1 MFGKPYSE
9 YIRFQAPVLALV
21 AAAGLIRLVLS
32 IAGQSDAIVKFVS
45 MTAVGFGGIVYYGV
59 RVRSSGFGSYRHLL
73 PLIFNQGLIAN
84 GIAIL
89 GIGLSVLGLPNI
101 YDATEFRGPF
111 ATAQTTPLQHALAHL
126 LVGTTMGTL
135 VGWCLGALAMLIG
148 GRPRK

>member
-9 YIRFQAPVLALV
+9 YIRFQAPVLAVV
-21 AAAGLIRLVLS
+21 AVVGLIRLVLS
-32 IAGQSDAIVKFVS
+32 ITGQPDSVVKFAS
-45 MTAVGFGGIVYYGV
+45 MTAAGFAGIIYYGV
-59 RVRSSGFGSYRHLL
+59 RVRPGGFGSYRHLL
-73 PLIFNQGLIAN
+73 PLIFNQGLVAN

-126 LVGTTMGTL
+126 LVGTTVGTL